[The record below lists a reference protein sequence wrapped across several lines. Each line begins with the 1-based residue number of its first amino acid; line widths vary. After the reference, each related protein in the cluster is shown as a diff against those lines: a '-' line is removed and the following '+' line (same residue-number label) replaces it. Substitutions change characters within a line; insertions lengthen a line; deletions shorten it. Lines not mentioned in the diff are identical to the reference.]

1 MKRFDQI
8 LITLTIVAILW
19 ILFGWVSFAPFV
31 KLLAGL
37 YLIILT
43 AYTKLKPYQQMM
55 TEPYTRFFDLTD
67 VVVEPVQNWLSTFL
81 PKVTIGP
88 KLQLNLSS
96 LVLSLAMIVILII
109 L

>member
-8 LITLTIVAILW
+8 LIALTIIAILW
-19 ILFGWVSFAPFV
+19 ILSSLVTFVPFV

-37 YLIILT
+37 YLVIIT
-43 AYTKLKPYQQMM
+43 TYTKLKPYQQMM
-55 TEPYTRFFDLTD
+55 TTPYTKLFELTD
-67 VVVEPVQNWLSTFL
+67 VIVEPVQDWLSSFL